1 MGERPE
7 ASSEKHMVKK
17 IPDGPPAQHSAVDV
31 HQGNRTTE
39 QQAPQQFV
47 RLKQFI
53 ALMGWSRSTYYNR
66 VAGGVVPAART
77 NGPRTRGYFASE
89 VVAIQQALMTD
100 PPRSEACPK

>member
-1 MGERPE
+1 
-7 ASSEKHMVKK
+7 MVKK
-17 IPDGPPAQHSAVDV
+17 THNAPTLRHCSFEVLQEALTS
-31 HQGNRTTE
+31 E

-47 RLKQFI
+47 RLNQFI

-66 VAGGVVPAART
+66 VSAGIVPAARA

-100 PPRSEACPK
+100 PSRAEGHTKLT